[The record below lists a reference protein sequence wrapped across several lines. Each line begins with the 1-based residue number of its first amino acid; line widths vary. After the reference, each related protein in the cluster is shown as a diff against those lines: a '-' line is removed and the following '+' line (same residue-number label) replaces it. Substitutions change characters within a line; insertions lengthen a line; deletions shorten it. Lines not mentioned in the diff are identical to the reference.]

1 MLDSELR
8 LARITRISRIIATLC
23 GILTV
28 LLPLGLAVYVLGFGD
43 MLAKHPQ
50 AIQMGLT
57 TGTLSSLAKAAALA
71 ALLIGS
77 LPAIFMLYN
86 LRKLFQSYARGTFF
100 TVCAANRLK
109 AAAVALLAMV
119 VARPLTGALLSLAL
133 SIDLPA
139 GQKQLVLNFGST
151 EIWIGLAGGMVLV
164 TAWIMGEAAALAE
177 ENRSFV

>member
-1 MLDSELR
+1 MLESDLR
-8 LARITRISRIIATLC
+8 LARITRISRIIAILC
-23 GILTV
+23 GVFTV
-28 LLPLGLAVYVLGFGD
+28 LLPLGLAVYVVGFGD

-50 AIQMGLT
+50 VIQMGLT
-57 TGTLSSLAKAAALA
+57 ADTLSAMAKAAALG
-71 ALLIGS
+71 ALLIGT
-77 LPAIFMLYN
+77 LPAIFMLHN
-86 LRKLFQSYARGTFF
+86 LRRLFESYAAGTFF

-119 VARPLTGALLSLAL
+119 VARPITGALLSLAL
-133 SIDLPA
+133 SIDLPP
-139 GQKQLVLNFGST
+139 GQKQLVVNFGST